1 MLRDNNEGKQH
12 AINENHR
19 LFNQNVAKLNST
31 NPKWH
36 ALRHALNLFIHK

>member
-1 MLRDNNEGKQH
+1 MLRDNNEGKLH

-31 NPKWH
+31 NSKWH
-36 ALRHALNLFIHK
+36 AFETRTQSIYS